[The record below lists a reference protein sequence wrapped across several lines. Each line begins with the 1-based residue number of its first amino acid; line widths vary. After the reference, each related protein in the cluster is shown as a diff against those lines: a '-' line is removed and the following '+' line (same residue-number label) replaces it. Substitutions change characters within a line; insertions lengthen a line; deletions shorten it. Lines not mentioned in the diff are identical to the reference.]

1 MVRIITKYDQVK
13 HEMAEHAKPSLEF
26 SIGTISG
33 NLRAIIAAEEMKFKA
48 GEIKSIKIKE
58 IKMHSKKICFLSA
71 YASNKYGHAMAVGE
85 PTSLPISMERSADHA
100 MFAAAVN
107 CEIKVDDLLGVL
119 ILLPVDLIH
128 KDYK

>member
-1 MVRIITKYDQVK
+1 MVRIITKYDQVRR
-13 HEMAEHAKPSLEF
+13 EMAENAKPSLDF

-33 NLRAIIAAEEMKFKA
+33 QLRAIISAEDMEFDE

-58 IKMHSKKICFLSA
+58 IKMHSNKICFLSA
-71 YASNKYGHAMAVGE
+71 YGSNKYGHVMAVGE

-128 KDYK
+128 KAYK

>member
-1 MVRIITKYDQVK
+1 M
-13 HEMAEHAKPSLEF
+13 EF
-26 SIGTISG
+26 EKGD
-33 NLRAIIAAEEMKFKA
+33 
-48 GEIKSIKIKE
+48 IKSIKIKE
-58 IKMHSKKICFLSA
+58 IKMHSNKICFLSA
-71 YASNKYGHAMAVGE
+71 YGSNKYGQAMAVGE

>member
-1 MVRIITKYDQVK
+1 MVRIITKYDQVRR
-13 HEMAEHAKPSLEF
+13 EMAEHAKPSLDF

-33 NLRAIIAAEEMKFKA
+33 QLRAIIAAEDMEFEK
-48 GEIKSIKIKE
+48 GDIKSIKIKE
-58 IKMHSKKICFLSA
+58 IKMHSNKICFLSA
-71 YASNKYGHAMAVGE
+71 YGSNKYGHAMAVGE

>member
-1 MVRIITKYDQVK
+1 MVRIITKYDQVRR
-13 HEMAEHAKPSLEF
+13 EMAEHAKPSLDF

-33 NLRAIIAAEEMKFKA
+33 QLRAIIAAEDMELEE
-48 GEIKSIKIKE
+48 GDIKSIKIKE
-58 IKMHSKKICFLSA
+58 IKMHSNKICFLSA
-71 YASNKYGHAMAVGE
+71 YGSNKYGHAMAVGE

>member
-1 MVRIITKYDQVK
+1 MVRIITKYDQVRR
-13 HEMAEHAKPSLEF
+13 EMAEHAKPSLDF

-33 NLRAIIAAEEMKFKA
+33 QLRAIIAAEDMEFEK
-48 GEIKSIKIKE
+48 GDIKSIKIKE
-58 IKMHSKKICFLSA
+58 IKMHSNKICFLSA
-71 YASNKYGHAMAVGE
+71 YGSNKYGHAMAVGE

-119 ILLPVDLIH
+119 ILLPVDLAH
-128 KDYK
+128 KVYK